1 MPLIFVS
8 VDDKEIIQK
17 NNNAIQST
25 FLFYLW
31 NTNFIQPGMTR
42 EHIIPQLKS
51 TSATHKIKVINY
63 IDSNYP
69 AVIYQ
74 VHL

>member
-1 MPLIFVS
+1 
-8 VDDKEIIQK
+8 
-17 NNNAIQST
+17 
-25 FLFYLW
+25 
-31 NTNFIQPGMTR
+31 MTR
-42 EHIIPQLKS
+42 EHIIPQFKS